1 MCGHFEIPLGQ
12 RLFSMVKFYYYDKRL
27 KFHDCT
33 YQKQGYVSFSIGF
46 DVEFIHVKRCIIGLF
61 TIIPYIFYK
70 NDTCENVFGRFPL
83 TRKKMKKLYKS

>member
-1 MCGHFEIPLGQ
+1 MVILKYLWVNDF
-12 RLFSMVKFYYYDKRL
+12 FSMVKFYYYDKRL

-46 DVEFIHVKRCIIGLF
+46 DVKFIHVKRCIIGLF
-61 TIIPYIFYK
+61 TIIPYILYK